1 MNTKAI
7 KKEFDKRLKK
17 VEELLEA
24 DKTLSITKAVKAMCN
39 EFGIKYKDGIRKSIN
54 RALKRKKITSGID
67 VRESEDF
74 KKAQNKAFDKEK
86 DTFIITWAQ
95 NATPVHVNFFNNIL
109 AYAKELNAG
118 VHVIAGRYKNPTSMF
133 SDKQESAEWWDN
145 KVRPYLDANRHNLH
159 QYLQVLSDVKVSPTA
174 STPLS
179 GLNGLTGLE
188 SCVVGHPRQ
197 HLKSLPVL
205 EGYPHKLLL
214 STGACTVPN
223 YTDSKAG
230 KKGEFHH
237 MLGFAIVELDGEDFH
252 IRQVNAD
259 DDGNFYDIYNKVIQG
274 KVKKNKEGIE
284 TAILGDIHVRHS
296 DEQVTEV
303 VFDLLDKLQPQETI
317 IHDIAEMESILH
329 WDEKNPFKL
338 LEKEND
344 GTDNLEEEIEEI
356 MEWIEDHKQYNLV
369 LVRSNH
375 DDMLDRWLMSTDW
388 RKAKNKKMY
397 LKLSSILAEG
407 GEEVRMKGILP
418 TLIDEKFGDQIKTL
432 SLDDSYRVHDWE
444 LAMHGHLGANGSR
457 GGHTQFKNL
466 NTKNIVGHGH
476 HPHREDGHIMVGT
489 LSHLRVG
496 FNRGA
501 SNWMN
506 GIGVIYPDGK
516 AQLIHIINGK
526 FCR

>member
-1 MNTKAI
+1 MSKQQWVGEKLDRVVEILEEDTSLSQLQAIRQMCSEYDITDAKIIANAGKAI
-7 KKEFDKRLKK
+7 NRALTRKKASEVAEDTDEFKAAQNKEFDKGK
-17 VEELLEA
+17 
-24 DKTLSITKAVKAMCN
+24 
-39 EFGIKYKDGIRKSIN
+39 
-54 RALKRKKITSGID
+54 
-67 VRESEDF
+67 
-74 KKAQNKAFDKEK
+74 Q
-86 DTFIITWAQ
+86 TFIITWAQ
-95 NATPVHVNFFNNIL
+95 NATPIHKQLFVNIE
-109 AYAKELNAG
+109 AYAKHLNAG

-133 SDKQESAEWWDN
+133 TDKQETQEWWASD
-145 KVRPYLDANRHNLH
+145 VQPYLDANRHNLH
-159 QYLQVLSDVKVSPTA
+159 QYLQILSDVKISPTA

-214 STGACTVPN
+214 STGSCTVPN

-237 MLGFAIVELDGEDFH
+237 MLGFVIVELDGEDFH

-259 DDGNFYDIYNKVIQG
+259 DNGNFYDIHKQVVGGLVVN
-274 KVKKNKEGIE
+274 NLDGIE

-296 DEQVTEV
+296 DERVTNV
-303 VFDLLDKLQPQETI
+303 VFDLLEKLEPTETI

-338 LEKEND
+338 LEKEEN
-344 GTDNLEEEIEEI
+344 GTDDLEKEIEEI
-356 MEWIEDHKQYNLV
+356 MEWIENHKQYNLV

-388 RKAKNKKMY
+388 RKSKNKKMY
-397 LKLSSILAEG
+397 LKLSNILSEG

-418 TLIDEKFGDQIKTL
+418 HLIEDRFGAKIRTL
-432 SLDDSYRVHDWE
+432 SLDDSYRVMGWE

-526 FCR
+526 YCR